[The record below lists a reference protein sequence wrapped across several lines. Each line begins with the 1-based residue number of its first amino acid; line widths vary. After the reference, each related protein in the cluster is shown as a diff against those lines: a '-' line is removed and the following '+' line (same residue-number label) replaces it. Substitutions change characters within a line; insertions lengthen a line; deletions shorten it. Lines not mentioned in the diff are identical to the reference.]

1 MSIENFFFRNAVAFA
16 ELTKLKKTKY
26 YMNARQF
33 YEEVKKMRYLQK
45 KYFLTR
51 DHRALEASKKFEKLI
66 DEEIGRVEQLLNEKA
81 KSEQMT
87 INFDNHEEV

>member
-1 MSIENFFFRNAVAFA
+1 
-16 ELTKLKKTKY
+16 
-26 YMNARQF
+26 MNARQF

-66 DEEIGRVEQLLNEKA
+66 DEEIERVEQLLNEKA
-81 KSEQMT
+81 KSEQMI

>member
-1 MSIENFFFRNAVAFA
+1 
-16 ELTKLKKTKY
+16 
-26 YMNARQF
+26 MNARQF

-51 DHRALEASKKFEKLI
+51 DHRSLEASKKFEKRI
-66 DEEIGRVEQLLNEKA
+66 DEEIERVEQLLNEKA
-81 KSEQMT
+81 ESEQIT

>member
-1 MSIENFFFRNAVAFA
+1 
-16 ELTKLKKTKY
+16 
-26 YMNARQF
+26 MNARQF

-51 DHRALEASKKFEKLI
+51 DHRALEASKKFEMLI
-66 DEEIGRVEQLLNEKA
+66 DEEIERVEQLLNEKA
-81 KSEQMT
+81 ESEQMT

>member
-1 MSIENFFFRNAVAFA
+1 
-16 ELTKLKKTKY
+16 
-26 YMNARQF
+26 MNARQF

-66 DEEIGRVEQLLNEKA
+66 DEEIERVEQLLNEKA

-87 INFDNHEEV
+87 INFDNHEKERMQKIEMPLV

>member
-1 MSIENFFFRNAVAFA
+1 
-16 ELTKLKKTKY
+16 
-26 YMNARQF
+26 MNARQF

-66 DEEIGRVEQLLNEKA
+66 DEEIERVEQLLNEKA

>member
-1 MSIENFFFRNAVAFA
+1 
-16 ELTKLKKTKY
+16 
-26 YMNARQF
+26 MNARQF

-66 DEEIGRVEQLLNEKA
+66 DAEIERVEQLLNEKA
-81 KSEQMT
+81 ESEQMT
-87 INFDNHEEV
+87 INFDNHEEE

>member
-1 MSIENFFFRNAVAFA
+1 
-16 ELTKLKKTKY
+16 
-26 YMNARQF
+26 MNARQF

-51 DHRALEASKKFEKLI
+51 DHRALEASKKFEKHI
-66 DEEIGRVEQLLNEKA
+66 DEEIERVEQLLNEKA
-81 KSEQMT
+81 ESEQMT